1 MPLST
6 MIKTMKDQ
14 INDFDFLTIPT
25 KDFDR
30 INGRSS
36 NNEIIDLDP
45 GPLLGNTWIPLLHR
59 VVLMLESMM
68 DRL

>member
-45 GPLLGNTWIPLLHR
+45 DPLLGNTWIPLLHR